1 MGTNRTLVFV
11 LTILAVL
18 APLIGHAEEELFDT
32 KAAAEH
38 IEKGI
43 AQLKAK
49 NFDAAIAEFEE
60 SASIS
65 PEAEA
70 YYYLGYAYYLKGR
83 SGDGESRKLSRENF
97 EKAYEI
103 DPSFSPTRYKPPEPA
118 PEKEKRQQP
127 VQKTSQ
133 APAMTERPAPSSPA
147 TEPSAS
153 APTEQTRPSEQPKQ

>member
-11 LTILAVL
+11 LTILAVV
-18 APLIGHAEEELFDT
+18 APLIGYGEEELFDT

-43 AQLKAK
+43 SQLKAK
-49 NFDAAIAEFEE
+49 NLDAAIAEFEE

-83 SGDGESRKLSRENF
+83 NGDGESRKLSYENF

-118 PEKEKRQQP
+118 PEREMRQQP
-127 VQKTSQ
+127 EQESNQ
-133 APAMTERPAPSSPA
+133 SPAITEQPTPSSRASKPSTPA
-147 TEPSAS
+147 ATGQTPS
-153 APTEQTRPSEQPKQ
+153 SEQPKQ

>member
-11 LTILAVL
+11 LAILVGL
-18 APLIGHAEEELFDT
+18 APLIGNAEEELFDT
-32 KAAAEH
+32 KAASEH

-43 AQLKAK
+43 THLKEK

-83 SGDGESRKLSRENF
+83 SGDVESRKLSRENF

-103 DPSFSPTRYKPPEPA
+103 DPNFSPTRYKPPEPA
-118 PEKEKRQQP
+118 PEKEKQQQP
-127 VQKTSQ
+127 GQNTNEPS
-133 APAMTERPAPSSPA
+133 AMKEQPAPSSPPS
-147 TEPSAS
+147 EPSS
-153 APTEQTRPSEQPKQ
+153 PTPPEKARPSEQPKQ

>member
-11 LTILAVL
+11 LTILVGL
-18 APLIGHAEEELFDT
+18 APLIGNAEEELFDT
-32 KAAAEH
+32 KAASEH

-60 SASIS
+60 SATIS

-83 SGDGESRKLSRENF
+83 SGDDESRKLSRENF

-103 DPSFSPTRYKPPEPA
+103 DPRFSPTRYKPPEPA
-118 PEKEKRQQP
+118 LEKEQQP
-127 VQKTSQ
+127 AQKANQ
-133 APAMTERPAPSSPA
+133 APAMTEQPAPSSPA
-147 TEPSAS
+147 SGPSTS
-153 APTEQTRPSEQPKQ
+153 APAEQTPPSEQPKQ